1 MEDLQSFKSGD
12 PKKKGYY
19 KCLVDDEEIMDLYFF
34 ICELNPRKRYWVM
47 SDGSQLSMDEVKYLP
62 R

>member
-1 MEDLQSFKSGD
+1 MADRTQYKSGTPD
-12 PKKKGYY
+12 RKGWY
-19 KCLVDDEEIMDLYFF
+19 KVLIDGEIEMTLYFF

-47 SDGSQLSMDEVKYLP
+47 PDGSQLSMDEVKYLP